1 MLIYWETVGGKNM
14 IIGVPKEI
22 KNWENRV
29 SLIPSG
35 VKTLV
40 DNGHIVLVQSTA
52 GLGSG
57 FTDEEY
63 ENAGAKI
70 VPSIE
75 DVYKK
80 ADMVIKVKEPQRS
93 EYDHLREGQLL
104 FTYLHLAVEP
114 ELTNALLKHK
124 SNSIAYETI
133 QTANGELPLLTPM
146 SEIAGRMAV
155 QIGAT
160 ILENPHGGRGVLL
173 GGVPGVMPADVVIIG
188 GGVVGLNSAKIA
200 YGMGANVTVLDL
212 NLNKLRYIDDIFHGK
227 VRTLM
232 SNSVNISECAKYADL
247 LIGAVLIPGHKAP
260 SLVTEEMVKQM
271 KKGSVIVDVAI
282 DQGGIFETID
292 RVTTHES
299 PVYEKHGVIHYSV
312 ANIPGAVARTS
323 TIALTNSTLPYI
335 LKLANQG
342 FIKAVKTCEELA
354 KGVNTC
360 QGHLVSKPVADSLK
374 IEHRELSLIIGF

>member
-1 MLIYWETVGGKNM
+1 M

-292 RVTTHES
+292 RVTTHEN
-299 PVYEKHGVIHYSV
+299 PVYEKHGVMHYSV

-323 TIALTNSTLPYI
+323 TIALTNATLPYAI
-335 LKLANQG
+335 KLANQG
-342 FIKAVKTCEELA
+342 FVKAVKTCDELA

-360 QGHLVSKPVADSLK
+360 HGHLVSKPVAESLK
-374 IEHRELSLIIGF
+374 IEHTELSMIIGF